1 MANTNKLFNGRN
13 DAIKFVDNYGST
25 ILEAKRKAAEE
36 QLNQNQQMQKLKTK
50 NLHLNCIKNLQ
61 KKLKMMKKI

>member
-1 MANTNKLFNGRN
+1 MTNTNKLFNGRN

-25 ILEAKRKAAEE
+25 ILEAKRKATEE